1 MQALP
6 HPITVQAIQTD
17 SKWFHFSIF
26 QLNTL
31 DLGGANAESR
41 NLWFRK
47 PRMDLYSE
55 CGYLVGK
62 PALHDYNKDV
72 LRHLAVFY
80 GSS

>member
-1 MQALP
+1 M
-6 HPITVQAIQTD
+6 QTD

-31 DLGGANAESR
+31 DLSSGSNDAASR

-55 CGYLVGK
+55 CGYAVGK
-62 PALHDYNKDV
+62 PTLVDYNKDV
-72 LRHLAVFY
+72 LRHMAVFY